1 MVSQTFLKPFSN
13 LKALLYLPY
22 LSFLLFPSS
31 FQLSSFVLEQQST
44 PFQAVL
50 VAPGFL
56 DIAIPES
63 VV

>member
-1 MVSQTFLKPFSN
+1 MVSQTW
-13 LKALLYLPY
+13 ALLYLPY

-50 VAPGFL
+50 VALGFL
-56 DIAIPES
+56 DIVIPES